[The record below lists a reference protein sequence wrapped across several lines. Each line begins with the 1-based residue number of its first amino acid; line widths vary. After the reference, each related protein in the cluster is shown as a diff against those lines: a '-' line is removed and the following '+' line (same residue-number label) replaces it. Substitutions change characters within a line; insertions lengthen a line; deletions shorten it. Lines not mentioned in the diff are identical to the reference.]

1 MIFIRLKHEQRLY
14 DATSV
19 RRRRVGFAFYCVL
32 GLLAAALINVDRSV
46 YAQKANTNQVVFFS
60 IPIGVDV
67 APVMASP
74 AKDAYQTGAVLKDR
88 YVEVYF
94 RNEEGYCAIRPPQGS
109 FSWLNGKFVEQE
121 SEGYGKV
128 VSNSGKAV
136 PSRVGGD
143 SPTTSSVVQVGLHNG
158 QKVRILGKVGLS
170 DGSTWY
176 KISPPPG
183 EFRWIEEK
191 SLVQDEATAYLPE
204 KLMFQSEYVKLLQS
218 RGVLPQ
224 ENAESTDESQPQ
236 TADGSF
242 PELTLPN
249 LDGEAPIDSAEFA
262 LNDDS
267 NSSEEKSGSAPAP
280 LQTAQTPKNA
290 NIDTSAFKADVAR
303 LAAEVQQAVHKNPR
317 SIEEIKILQLRAE
330 ALFDAAPS
338 DEDRFQ
344 IQSLFNILKKAEKGD
359 VQTLETPR
367 NIQKAP
373 NSTPANTNIN
383 TRAVQSPTP
392 NDLSD
397 FYRRGAEAV
406 GAAPQGESAS
416 NIPAPDWQS
425 NQPNMANVLPNV
437 TGSLP
442 NLPNAFNGPE
452 LPYSANGL
460 PTSPNGLSFGNNGMT
475 VPNGAQIIPN
485 NFGGPIAPNVQ
496 TFPGANSGVQWVQA
510 TDENGQSVTIP
521 IDANG
526 NVLPLGQST
535 SGNVVQGMPI
545 STQGTNVGDLPYAY
559 SSANSKNAAS
569 NKTNKMAF
577 AFSNGAS
584 PFSSKQKGARVI
596 SKERQ
601 SGTSSN
607 LSKLPSLFPTTQEI
621 VPPQDYNV
629 GVPLSQNRQNSKLVA
644 KAQSK
649 LNKQEPALEQQVKEQ
664 LVAETPVQKP
674 ARKATGST
682 LFQQPQIAQKEASD
696 KKDADG
702 PVSLAS
708 SNEKKEKSGST
719 TPNKIRQANNFTPIA
734 VRTKDG
740 YDATGT
746 LIATGE
752 SGAGAPRFALLDASG
767 GTLTFTAY
775 LESSKGVV
783 LEQFVGKKV
792 GVKGNVGTIR
802 VGEKTYKLVVVNSVF
817 PQ

>member
-1 MIFIRLKHEQRLY
+1 M
-14 DATSV
+14 

-32 GLLAAALINVDRSV
+32 GLLTAALINVEQTV
-46 YAQKANTNQVVFFS
+46 YAQKANTDQVVFFS

-94 RNEEGYCAIRPPQGS
+94 RNEDGYCAIRPPQGS

-218 RGVLPQ
+218 KGVLPQ
-224 ENAESTDESQPQ
+224 ENSTSADETQPQ

-249 LDGEAPIDSAEFA
+249 LDGDAPLDSAEFA

-267 NSSEEKSGSAPAP
+267 NSREEKTQDAESGSAPAP
-280 LQTAQTPKNA
+280 LQTAKTPKSA

-303 LAAEVQQAVHKNPR
+303 LATEVQQAVHKNPR

-330 ALFDAAPS
+330 SLFDAAPS

-359 VQTLETPR
+359 VQTLEAPR

-373 NSTPANTNIN
+373 NPTPANTNIN
-383 TRAVQSPTP
+383 ARAEQSPTP

-406 GAAPQGESAS
+406 GAAPQGESAPS
-416 NIPAPDWQS
+416 FPAPDWQS

-437 TGSLP
+437 VGGLP

-452 LPYSANGL
+452 LPYSTNGL
-460 PTSPNGLSFGNNGMT
+460 PAPPNGLPFVNNGMS
-475 VPNGAQIIPN
+475 VPNGAQIMPN
-485 NFGGPIAPNVQ
+485 NFGGPIAPNAQ

-526 NVLPLGQST
+526 NVLPIGQST
-535 SGNVVQGMPI
+535 PGNVVQGMPI
-545 STQGTNVGDLPYAY
+545 ATQGTNVGDLPYAY
-559 SSANSKNAAS
+559 SSANSKGAAP

-584 PFSSKQKGARVI
+584 PFSSKQKGARVV
-596 SKERQ
+596 SGDRQ
-601 SGTSSN
+601 PTSNSN

-649 LNKQEPALEQQVKEQ
+649 LNKQEQTLEQPAKEQ

-674 ARKATGST
+674 VRKATGST
-682 LFQQPQIAQKEASD
+682 LFQQPQIAQKETSSD
-696 KKDADG
+696 KNDAAG

-708 SNEKKEKSGST
+708 SNEKKEKGGT
-719 TPNKIRQANNFTPIA
+719 AAPNKIRQANNFTPIA